1 MHTHLIIESL
11 YSLMCIFIQV
21 PPKVFRYVWASK
33 VLATKME
40 SKSASLGELIEAFRN
55 YRVSLQNML
64 NSDTTENKMY
74 EADKAV
80 GVLFDKIVG
89 FQAKNEDDKTAMINF
104 SLNMIEELSEDD
116 SMINVHTGLIRQY
129 I

>member
-1 MHTHLIIESL
+1 
-11 YSLMCIFIQV
+11 
-21 PPKVFRYVWASK
+21 
-33 VLATKME
+33 VLLTKME
-40 SKSASLGELIEAFRN
+40 SKSDSLGELIEAFRN

-64 NSDTTENKMY
+64 NSDTTENKMS
-74 EADKAV
+74 EADKAF
-80 GVLFDKIVG
+80 GMLFDKIVG

-104 SLNMIEELSEDD
+104 SLNMIEELSEGD

>member
-1 MHTHLIIESL
+1 
-11 YSLMCIFIQV
+11 
-21 PPKVFRYVWASK
+21 
-33 VLATKME
+33 ME
-40 SKSASLGELIEAFRN
+40 SKSDSLGELIEAFRN

-64 NSDTTENKMY
+64 NSDTTENKMS
-74 EADKAV
+74 EADKAF
-80 GVLFDKIVG
+80 GMLFDKIVG

-104 SLNMIEELSEDD
+104 SLNMIEELSEGD

>member
-1 MHTHLIIESL
+1 MLLTKIETN
-11 YSLMCIFIQV
+11 
-21 PPKVFRYVWASK
+21 AD
-33 VLATKME
+33 
-40 SKSASLGELIEAFRN
+40 SLGELIEAFRN

-64 NSDTTENKMY
+64 NSDTTENKMG

-80 GVLFDKIVG
+80 GKLFDKIVG
-89 FQAKNEDDKTAMINF
+89 FQAKNEDDRSAMINF

>member
-1 MHTHLIIESL
+1 
-11 YSLMCIFIQV
+11 
-21 PPKVFRYVWASK
+21 
-33 VLATKME
+33 ME
-40 SKSASLGELIEAFRN
+40 SKSDSLGELIEAFRN

-64 NSDTTENKMY
+64 NSDTTENKMS

-80 GVLFDKIVG
+80 GMLFDKIVG

-104 SLNMIEELSEDD
+104 SLNMIEELSEGD